1 MKIMKQLHKQLEWLR
16 SGCMGCM
23 FGTVMAKDPEKIG
36 WHFQV
41 NPKNILFADGCCI
54 LSCIFPES
62 DARGVLAWALDN
74 GFFIE
79 ELGDYIGLR
88 YRIGDNI
95 AWVQYFG
102 PDSHV
107 ATRQSPYPMLTF
119 TVALP
124 SEYYYKVGFTGIL
137 HLAHASVK
145 AIGLKARNLL
155 WDRSHKSSRKIIG
168 HELGLAESAKVTFIK
183 QNV

>member
-1 MKIMKQLHKQLEWLR
+1 M
-16 SGCMGCM
+16 
-23 FGTVMAKDPEKIG
+23 
-36 WHFQV
+36 
-41 NPKNILFADGCCI
+41 
-54 LSCIFPES
+54 SCVFPES

-79 ELGDYIGLR
+79 ELRDYIGLR
-88 YRIGDNI
+88 YRIGDKT

-107 ATRQSPYPMLTF
+107 RTRQAPYPMLTF

-124 SEYYYKVGFTGIL
+124 SEYYHKVGFNGIL

-145 AIGLKARNLL
+145 AIGLKASDLL

-168 HELGLAESAKVTFIK
+168 HELGIAESAKVTFIK
-183 QNV
+183 NNIYETS